1 MAVQARPP
9 SRREVVASAAI
20 SVGATIV
27 AGCFVT
33 LLLGFPAFW
42 VDLAMTDPAAD
53 GSTPTGLPGWAT
65 QALFVLVL
73 AILWPVSCRL
83 GHGTWGDSVMD
94 LKALART
101 GEPAGRGRNAAR
113 TGAPLAVLGVAMVLG
128 RPGAGVLVI
137 LVQWLPALVRA
148 DRRSLVDLVVGVVP
162 HTTATRRVARPSPW
176 TASTG

>member
-1 MAVQARPP
+1 VAVQARPP

-33 LLLGFPAFW
+33 LLVGFPAFW
-42 VDLAMTDPAAD
+42 VDVAMTDPAAD
-53 GSTPTGLPGWAT
+53 GTTPTGLPAWAT

-73 AILWPVSCRL
+73 AILWPISCRL

-94 LKALART
+94 LKALVGT
-101 GEPAGRGRNAAR
+101 GEQAGRWRNAAR

-128 RPGAGVLVI
+128 RPGAGALVI

-162 HTTATRRVARPSPW
+162 HTTAARKTARPSPW